1 MAYIKLIVQ
10 VKLQPTPEQ
19 SDALKRTLETANAAC
34 NALSGLAFEV
44 GEFRRFPL
52 QRLFYK
58 PIREDFPLTAQIVVR
73 LIAKVSDAYALDHE
87 RQRSFRPH
95 GSISYDLRVL
105 SWAMSKSSVS
115 IWSVDGR
122 LSIPFVC
129 GERQREMLAFQR
141 GETDLVFRNRAW
153 FLFTTVDVPEERETE
168 TLDWIGVD
176 LGIVNIATTS
186 DQAKFAGAETNG
198 RRARNARLRKKLQ
211 KKGTKS
217 AKRLMRKRRR
227 KERCFMADVNHQIS
241 KELVDVAKRT
251 GRGISKED
259 LKGIRARVRA
269 NKKQR
274 RRLHSWAFGQLQS
287 FVVYKAKRAG
297 VAVRFVDPRNSSR
310 TCTAC
315 DCVDRRNRKTRDAF
329 VCVACGYT
337 EDADVHAAIVI
348 GRRAAVNRP
357 NAAGV
362 EDWGAHLHAA

>member
-1 MAYIKLIVQ
+1 MRGIKLIVQ

-19 SDALKRTLETANAAC
+19 SEALKCTLETANAAC
-34 NALSGLAFEV
+34 NRLSSLAFEV
-44 GEFRRFPL
+44 SEFRRFPL

-58 PIREDFPLTAQIVVR
+58 PIREAFPLTAQIVVR
-73 LIAKVSDAYALDHE
+73 LIAKVSDAYALDQK
-87 RQRSFRPH
+87 RKRTFRPH

-105 SWAMSKSSVS
+105 SWNMAKESVS

-141 GETDLVFRNRAW
+141 GETDLVFRDGNW
-153 FLFTTVDVPEERETE
+153 FLFTAVDVPEERESE
-168 TLDWIGVD
+168 VLDWIGVD

-186 DQAKFAGAETNG
+186 DGTKFAGAKTNG

-217 AKRLMRKRRR
+217 AKRLLRKRGR
-227 KERCFMADVNHQIS
+227 KERRFAADVNHCIS
-241 KELVDVAKRT
+241 KQLVDVAKRT
-251 GRGISKED
+251 GRGISMED

-269 NKKQR
+269 NKTQR

-297 VAVRFVDPRNSSR
+297 VPVRFVEARGTSQ
-310 TCTAC
+310 TCPEC
-315 DCVDRRNRKTRDAF
+315 GCVDKRNRRTRDVF
-329 VCVACGYT
+329 RCVSCGHT
-337 EDADVHAAIVI
+337 TCADANASENI
-348 GRRAAVNRP
+348 RRAAVNLP

-362 EDWGAHLHAA
+362 EDWSVHERAA